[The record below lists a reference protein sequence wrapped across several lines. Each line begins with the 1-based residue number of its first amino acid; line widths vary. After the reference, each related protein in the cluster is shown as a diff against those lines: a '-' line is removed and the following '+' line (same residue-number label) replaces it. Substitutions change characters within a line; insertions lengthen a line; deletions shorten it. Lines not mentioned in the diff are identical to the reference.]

1 MRQHVKV
8 VSFFVFTL
16 ENSRLDVGISQEIQN
31 ELDVKVG
38 DTNVLG
44 LARLGDLF
52 HLAPAVLHGR
62 AFKLNFGGTV
72 GLIPAGWISSFQ
84 SNVLQR
90 YRKVDKI
97 KIDVIETHVLEL
109 LFESR
114 AHIVLVMIGV
124 PELGGN

>member
-1 MRQHVKV
+1 MV

-16 ENSRLDVGISQEIQN
+16 EDSGLDVGIGQEIQN
-31 ELDVKVG
+31 ELDIKVG

-44 LARLGDLF
+44 LARLGNLF
-52 HLAPAVLHGR
+52 HLAPAILHGR
-62 AFKLNFGGTV
+62 AFKLNLGGTI
-72 GLIPAGWISSFQ
+72 GLIPAWWISGFQ

-90 YRKVDKI
+90 NREMDEI
-97 KIDVIETHVLEL
+97 KIDIIETHVLEL

-114 AHIVLVMIGV
+114 AHIVLVVIGV